1 MSASLSD
8 FNPFDPAV
16 LESPFE
22 FDRRLVAEAHAAM
35 EGVEDVVLLFRPA
48 AGPACGK
55 GKAEKGGV
63 GLAAGVISVGGLT
76 GAA

>member
-22 FDRRLVAEAHAAM
+22 FDRRLVAEAP
-35 EGVEDVVLLFRPA
+35 VYRDPNTNLVLVSSTPL
-48 AGPACGK
+48 C
-55 GKAEKGGV
+55 
-63 GLAAGVISVGGLT
+63 
-76 GAA
+76 